1 MCVVE
6 VYESDV
12 ELAVEVFKAQEQAS
26 INYLKDFLT
35 VLPSPRCIE
44 QVLAAGF
51 YRLAETDP
59 DACCWLVRHPYYLMP
74 ELDLIE
80 EARKL
85 AISKLRSQG
94 LVLGRDFRFEPSGR
108 LQISEKAKA
117 GLLVGNSAGDRL
129 LLKEIL
135 QVAD

>member
-1 MCVVE
+1 MCVAE

-59 DACCWLVRHPYYLMP
+59 DACFWLVRHPYYLMP

-80 EARKL
+80 EARKFAL
-85 AISKLRSQG
+85 SKLQSQG
-94 LVLGRDFRFEPSGR
+94 LVLGQDFRFEPSGR

-117 GLLVGNSAGDRL
+117 ELLVGNSAGDRL